1 MGYKNQFY
9 ELIDKGR
16 EGKNIGLSIGLPKL
30 SSYCDGY
37 VQGTSFL
44 LGAGSGVGK
53 TTFALF
59 TFIYKPLMNFLNDPD
74 MQSRDPYWIFFAL
87 EMTPEQIYAKLVSM
101 YIFEKYGVQ
110 LTYKE
115 IFSRGKD
122 TKITDENYQLIKD
135 SEEFLDILDERI
147 IFHDGTLNS
156 DKYKNNVI
164 NDLKRFGEFKDED
177 YFPNNPDQIIGIV
190 VDHFS
195 LIRASQGRSKKE
207 EMDLTSSYSV
217 QLRNKCRIV
226 SPINIMQFNRDSG
239 NQERLKQRLQDPTS
253 SDFKDSGA
261 IYEDSQIVLALFSPI
276 KYKLSSYRKYNIK
289 ELEQSYI
296 ACFLLKSRFGTS
308 DIVVSLGFYG
318 DCSTYKELPK
328 SSDILDYTKYKEPY
342 WDIEDKEDNNKSVN
356 LIL

>member
-16 EGKNIGLSIGLPKL
+16 EGKNVGLSIGLPKL
-30 SSYCDGY
+30 SNYCDGY

-59 TFIYKPLMNFLNDPD
+59 AFIYKPLMNFLNDPD

-87 EMTPEQIYAKLVSM
+87 EMTPEQIYAKLTSM

-156 DKYKNNVI
+156 EKYKNYVI
-164 NDLKRFGEFKDED
+164 EDLKRFGEFKGED
-177 YFPNNPDQIIGIV
+177 YFPNNPDQIIGII

-217 QLRNKCRIV
+217 QLRNKCKIV

-289 ELEQSYI
+289 ELEQCYI

-308 DIVVSLGFYG
+308 DIVVSLGYYG

-342 WDIEDKEDNNKSVN
+342 WDIEDKEDTNKSVN

>member
-1 MGYKNQFY
+1 MITQ
-9 ELIDKGR
+9 L
-16 EGKNIGLSIGLPKL
+16 
-30 SSYCDGY
+30 
-37 VQGTSFL
+37 
-44 LGAGSGVGK
+44 K

-59 TFIYKPLMNFLNDPD
+59 TFIYKPLMSYLNDPD

-87 EMTPEQIYAKLVSM
+87 EMTPEQIYAKLISM
-101 YIFEKYGVQ
+101 YVFEKYGVQ

-122 TKITDENYQLIKD
+122 TKITDENYQLLKD
-135 SEEFLDILDERI
+135 SENFLDILDERI

-156 DKYKNNVI
+156 EKYKNHVI
-164 NDLKRFGEFKDED
+164 NDLKQFGTFNGED
-177 YFPNNPDQIIGIV
+177 YIPNNPDQIIGV
-190 VDHFS
+190 VIDHCS
-195 LIRASQGRSKKE
+195 LIRATQGRSKKE

-217 QLRNKCRIV
+217 QLRNKCKII

-261 IYEDSQIVLALFSPI
+261 LYEDSQVVLALFSPI

-289 ELEQSYI
+289 ELEQCYI

-342 WDIEDKEDNNKSVN
+342 WDIEDKEDTNKSVN

>member
-59 TFIYKPLMNFLNDPD
+59 TFIYKPLMSFLNDPD

-87 EMTPEQIYAKLVSM
+87 EMTPEQIYAKLISM

-156 DKYKNNVI
+156 EKYKNHVI
-164 NDLKRFGEFKDED
+164 NDLKQFGTFNGED
-177 YFPNNPDQIIGIV
+177 YIPNNPDQIIGIV

>member
-122 TKITDENYQLIKD
+122 TKITDENYQLLKD

-342 WDIEDKEDNNKSVN
+342 WDIEDREDNNKSVN